1 MGIASPGQSQITAS
15 PVTSQMDM
23 KLPPINRIG
32 INQEGMNTNRY
43 YKKDK
48 LKMARNIARGEV
60 ELEMEQ
66 DQDSDQGNSPNFAP
80 S

>member
-1 MGIASPGQSQITAS
+1 
-15 PVTSQMDM
+15 MDM

-32 INQEGMNTNRY
+32 LNQEGMNTNRF

-66 DQDSDQGNSPNFAP
+66 DQGDSPNFAP

>member
-1 MGIASPGQSQITAS
+1 MGIGTPGGGSQITSS

-32 INQEGMNTNRY
+32 LNQEGMNTNRF

-66 DQDSDQGNSPNFAP
+66 DQGDSPNFAP